1 VIRERAAGSCTAWV
15 SGPVCAETSQ
25 QGRRDSNPRP
35 TVLETAAL
43 PTELRPWVAREN
55 SSRGLCDPIP
65 RMNQR
70 RALGALF
77 LVLAIGFAGV
87 AFAAAY
93 GAGRELA
100 GWAIV
105 LASAALAVW
114 LGSMAFRALR

>member
-1 VIRERAAGSCTAWV
+1 MS
-15 SGPVCAETSQ
+15 
-25 QGRRDSNPRP
+25 
-35 TVLETAAL
+35 
-43 PTELRPWVAREN
+43 
-55 SSRGLCDPIP
+55 
-65 RMNQR
+65 QR